1 VDLRPCVLLLI
12 RVATDDLDAERG
24 RHHPLGTTWSE
35 LRRLNI
41 QSVSKEG
48 TPKPPTLLDAILPV
62 LVLIALI
69 ALTIALFGIGATDGP
84 LQVALLL
91 SAAFASLVAFKNGYT
106 AAAIADAAVG
116 GVTTAVGAIFILL
129 GVGALIGTWNMA
141 GTIPTV
147 VDYGIRLLNP
157 NVFFL
162 ATAAICALVGVIT
175 GSSWTTAGTLG
186 VAFVGM
192 AKVMGL
198 SEAAA
203 AGAVICGA
211 YFGDKMTPLSET
223 TILVPQLVGR
233 GLTVTRHI
241 RNMFWTAGPALAV
254 SLLAFL
260 VIGLTAKPH
269 GGVSTQHALDV
280 LGSAFHISAVNLLPL
295 FLLVVFTIRK
305 VPPFLA
311 ILGSALFAGILACFT
326 QWSQVKAFVDDP
338 TLGPVATGI
347 KGIYAAMATGYISK
361 SGVPVIDHLFS
372 RGGMAS
378 LLTTVWLVLAALSF
392 AAILE
397 HAGFL
402 ERLLRPIVTHAR
414 TRGRLIAAVNASG
427 IGLNVVAGDQYVADV
442 LPSRMFRG
450 EFEQRGLEPEVLSR
464 AVEDSGT
471 VTSVLVPW
479 NTCGA
484 YISGVLGVS
493 TASYFPYCFFNLLSP
508 ILDVVYGFIGFKV
521 PSSVAPEAGPLIEP
535 SPVSAAEA
543 GQVVQ
548 TGGGSSS

>member
-1 VDLRPCVLLLI
+1 M
-12 RVATDDLDAERG
+12 
-24 RHHPLGTTWSE
+24 
-35 LRRLNI
+35 
-41 QSVSKEG
+41 SVEG
-48 TPKPPTLLDAILPV
+48 TPRPPTLLDAILPV
-62 LVLIALI
+62 VVLIALI
-69 ALTIALFGIGATDGP
+69 ALTISLFGIGATDGP

-91 SAAFASLVAFKNGYT
+91 SAAFASLIAFKNGYT

-116 GVTTAVGAIFILL
+116 GVTTAVGAIFILF

-147 VDYGIRLLNP
+147 VDYGIRFLNP

-241 RNMFWTAGPALAV
+241 RNMFWTAGPALAI

-260 VIGLTAKPH
+260 VIGLQAKPE
-269 GGVSTQHALDV
+269 GAVGTQHALDV
-280 LGSAFHISAVNLLPL
+280 LRSSFNISAVNLLPL
-295 FLLVVFTIRK
+295 ALLVVFTIRK

-326 QWSQVKAFVDDP
+326 QWSNVKTFVDDP

-347 KGIYAAMATGYISK
+347 KGIYAAMATGYVSK
-361 SGVPVIDHLFS
+361 SGVPAIDQLFS

-402 ERLLRPIVTHAR
+402 ERLLQPIVTRAR
-414 TRGRLIAAVNASG
+414 SRGRLIAAVNLSG

-450 EFEQRGLEPEVLSR
+450 EFERRGLAPEVLSR

-484 YISGVLGVS
+484 YISGVLGVK

-508 ILDVVYGFIGFKV
+508 VLDVVFGFVGFKV
-521 PSSVAPEAGPLIEP
+521 PAATEAQDLPREPLRPTGVTPRSVPEVMVESSKPKR
-535 SPVSAAEA
+535 
-543 GQVVQ
+543 
-548 TGGGSSS
+548 T